1 MPRLFKEEK
10 FDMEDYYFDSSIPL
24 DYEAERRNNQASF
37 LNYLETRLEY
47 WRERQNEQYL
57 KLYRSITSI

>member
-1 MPRLFKEEK
+1 
-10 FDMEDYYFDSSIPL
+10 MEDHYFDSSIPL
-24 DYEAERRNNQASF
+24 DYEAEQRNNQAN
-37 LNYLETRLEY
+37 LLDYLETRLEY